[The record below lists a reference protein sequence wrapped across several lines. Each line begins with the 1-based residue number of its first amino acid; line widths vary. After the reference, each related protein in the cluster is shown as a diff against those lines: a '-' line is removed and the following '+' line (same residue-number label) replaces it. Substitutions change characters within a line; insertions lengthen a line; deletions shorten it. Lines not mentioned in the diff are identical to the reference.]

1 MGFTYFKFLMM
12 SKLLYLHHLC
22 SKKRTN
28 LRGDGVAGDRKNA
41 GESLQPIR
49 RKGKDLTN
57 GSPPG
62 HSLRN
67 FYAGGR
73 EK

>member
-12 SKLLYLHHLC
+12 SKLLYLHHLR
-22 SKKRTN
+22 SKNRTN
-28 LRGDGVAGDRKNA
+28 LRGDGGAGDRKNA
-41 GESLQPIR
+41 GESVQPIR

-62 HSLRN
+62 HSLGN
-67 FYAGGR
+67 FYAG
-73 EK
+73 